1 MPTLLAL
8 ETSTTACSVA
18 LSINGK
24 IIAQRQTDQPNS
36 HAQTLTVFID
46 EVMKESGLAYQSL
59 DAIAVSEGP
68 GSYTGLRIGVSS
80 AKGLCYALSKP
91 LIAISTLQTMCLQV
105 QRLNATLIS
114 PQTLLV
120 PMIDAR
126 RMEVY
131 SAIYNSKSEIMRA
144 VEAEIITE
152 EAYSTLLNE
161 NHILFFGNGAE
172 KCTETIIHPNAQYIH
187 NIVPLASDMLTLA
200 EASFAQ
206 NKFVDIAYFEPF
218 YLKEFMVSLPKNK
231 VL

>member
-8 ETSTTACSVA
+8 ETSTTVCSVA

-105 QRLNATLIS
+105 QRLNTTLIT

-187 NIVPLASDMLTLA
+187 NIVPLASDMLALA

-206 NKFVDIAYFEPF
+206 NKFADIAYFEPF